1 MIGEKGLRR
10 ISEMELFVGHEF
22 PRMRF
27 VGFSSLSLLLRSIF
41 PFDAA
46 ALHPTSC
53 YVSNQK
59 HRAYLLHHFLPHLE
73 LFLVGEGNPVETLQ
87 GIVFGVSQPIG
98 GRMLRGSKGFDLT
111 GVRNVGTTA
120 QIDEIAISVNGGAGS
135 VGDLRGQ
142 DFDLEGVVGEQL
154 EGLVLGDYHALE
166 FLFLLDDFLYFFF
179 DGFVCFREVGLQ

>member
-1 MIGEKGLRR
+1 
-10 ISEMELFVGHEF
+10 
-22 PRMRF
+22 
-27 VGFSSLSLLLRSIF
+27 
-41 PFDAA
+41 
-46 ALHPTSC
+46 
-53 YVSNQK
+53 
-59 HRAYLLHHFLPHLE
+59 
-73 LFLVGEGNPVETLQ
+73 
-87 GIVFGVSQPIG
+87 
-98 GRMLRGSKGFDLT
+98 MLRGSKGFDLT

-154 EGLVLGDYHALE
+154 EGFVLGDYHALE